1 MVKPDKKL
9 KHLSNDERRDLLKAM
24 YLDIF
29 TFAEILFG
37 DKDNSMHYHIRNKSP
52 EFHREIAQELLKMK
66 SGDKIAVV
74 APRDHAKSTFINLIF
89 PLHRILFGEERFIL
103 LISESE
109 MQSKY
114 NLESL
119 GNEIEYNPNIHYFF
133 GNRMGKIWGKEEK
146 EIIGSYDEDGNPS
159 VMCKCLIRGTG
170 QKVRGLKY
178 GAYRPT
184 LTIIDD
190 GEGEANSNTP
200 MAREKFRRWLNAV
213 VIPASGDAKLCFIGT
228 IVDEEAYLNRIAGPK
243 AYDKR
248 GKYKVKGWKSLFYQS
263 VLQKTKSGVF
273 VSEGKE
279 VYEKGRKTPKVL
291 WPDRR
296 PYKWLKAEKE
306 RLKSEGDIAYF
317 YQEYQNIPM
326 DDAFRVFKKEH
337 IQYWDGRYIHE
348 GGKNFIM
355 RTDEGRKTQVPVN
368 IFIGV
373 DPASSE
379 NVKADYTV
387 VMCVAV
393 DPEYNIYVVDYFRGQ
408 VSPMDGATQIMNF
421 ADKYHPR
428 DIRVEKTGHVML
440 SDYLIRE
447 SKRTGRFLNISAKDA
462 IKTKYF
468 RIKEMQPLFASKAMF
483 LKEEHDELESE
494 LLSFKEH
501 GQFKKDTLDALRWAT
516 EDVFA
521 PHLKLKNGE
530 WTERSG
536 GFSGVDWETGEFI
549 YA

>member
-1 MVKPDKKL
+1 MRKKT
-9 KHLSNDERRDLLKAM
+9 R
-24 YLDIF
+24 
-29 TFAEILFG
+29 
-37 DKDNSMHYHIRNKSP
+37 
-52 EFHREIAQELLKMK
+52 
-66 SGDKIAVV
+66 DKIKFDNRTIEAIKVNDLEFTYV
-74 APRDHAKSTFINLIF
+74 AKDGSVKAK
-89 PLHRILFGEERFIL
+89 RKIL
-103 LISESE
+103 LPFQVPKKSITKGLKLCIHRDTG
-109 MQSKY
+109 SKY
-114 NLESL
+114 FWLQFWYNGKADYYSVGKFIPGSWGVSDVEDKLYPIVRSHTNDK
-119 GNEIEYNPNIHYFF
+119 GHWVKNPNETE
-133 GNRMGKIWGKEEK
+133 RKE
-146 EIIGSYDEDGNPS
+146 
-159 VMCKCLIRGTG
+159 
-170 QKVRGLKY
+170 
-178 GAYRPT
+178 
-184 LTIIDD
+184 
-190 GEGEANSNTP
+190 
-200 MAREKFRRWLNAV
+200 
-213 VIPASGDAKLCFIGT
+213 
-228 IVDEEAYLNRIAGPK
+228 
-243 AYDKR
+243 
-248 GKYKVKGWKSLFYQS
+248 
-263 VLQKTKSGVF
+263 
-273 VSEGKE
+273 
-279 VYEKGRKTPKVL
+279 
-291 WPDRR
+291 
-296 PYKWLKAEKE
+296 KAEKE

-326 DDAFRVFKKEH
+326 DDAFRVFKKAH

-348 GGKNFIM
+348 GGKNCIM

-421 ADKYHPR
+421 ADNYHPR